1 MEDKVYTLLDL
12 AEEFGKDK
20 QFIRRRISR
29 LKLRAINKDSREH
42 INEPLEYDHQAFLK
56 LSEELGVSKFKKDKA
71 NETRDDTRSDTHE
84 TRDDTRSDTHETRD
98 DTHKTRD
105 DTRSDTY
112 ETRDDTHET
121 RDDTYETRDD
131 THETRDDTHETRDDT
146 HETRDDTHETRD
158 DTQKLSD
165 DINKDKVIEV
175 LERELEHSKDKL
187 RKSEE
192 EKETL
197 MRLLDQQQR
206 LSLQANQK
214 IEILES
220 KDQEIKEEIKDDKKR
235 KWWQFFK

>member
-121 RDDTYETRDD
+121 RDDT
-131 THETRDDTHETRDDT
+131 HETRDDTHETRDDT

>member
-29 LKLRAINKDSREH
+29 LKLRAINKDNREH
-42 INEPLEYDHQAFLK
+42 INEPLEYDHNTYLELAK
-56 LSEELGVSKFKKDKA
+56 ELGVTNLKKDKK
-71 NETRDDTRSDTHE
+71 NETRDDTRSN
-84 TRDDTRSDTHETRD
+84 
-98 DTHKTRD
+98 
-105 DTRSDTY
+105 
-112 ETRDDTHET
+112 
-121 RDDTYETRDD
+121 
-131 THETRDDTHETRDDT
+131 
-146 HETRDDTHETRD
+146 THETRD
-158 DTQKLSD
+158 DTQELSD
-165 DINKDKVIEV
+165 VINKDKIIDV

-214 IEILES
+214 IEMLES
-220 KDQEIKEEIKDDKKR
+220 RDQEIKEEIKDDEKK
-235 KWWQFFK
+235 KWWQIFKNK

>member
-84 TRDDTRSDTHETRD
+84 TS
-98 DTHKTRD
+98 
-105 DTRSDTY
+105 
-112 ETRDDTHET
+112 
-121 RDDTYETRDD
+121 
-131 THETRDDTHETRDDT
+131 
-146 HETRDDTHETRD
+146 DDTHETRD

-220 KDQEIKEEIKDDKKR
+220 KDQEIKEEIKDGEKK
-235 KWWQFFK
+235 KWWQIFKKV

>member
-71 NETRDDTRSDTHE
+71 NETRDDTRSDT
-84 TRDDTRSDTHETRD
+84 
-98 DTHKTRD
+98 
-105 DTRSDTY
+105 Y
-112 ETRDDTHET
+112 
-121 RDDTYETRDD
+121 
-131 THETRDDTHETRDDT
+131 
-146 HETRDDTHETRD
+146 ETRDDTHETRD

>member
-71 NETRDDTRSDTHE
+71 NEARDDTRSDTHE
-84 TRDDTRSDTHETRD
+84 TRNDTR
-98 DTHKTRD
+98 
-105 DTRSDTY
+105 
-112 ETRDDTHET
+112 
-121 RDDTYETRDD
+121 
-131 THETRDDTHETRDDT
+131 
-146 HETRDDTHETRD
+146 
-158 DTQKLSD
+158 KLSD

-220 KDQEIKEEIKDDKKR
+220 KDQEIKEEIKDGEKK
-235 KWWQFFK
+235 KWWQIFKKV

>member
-1 MEDKVYTLLDL
+1 MKEKIYTIKNLCNELNQPRQKV
-12 AEEFGKDK
+12 
-20 QFIRRRISR
+20 RRRIE
-29 LKLRAINKDSREH
+29 KLDINAINEDTRIHE
-42 INEPLEYDHQAFLK
+42 NEPLEYDHQAFLK

-71 NETRDDTRSDTHE
+71 NETRDDTRS
-84 TRDDTRSDTHETRD
+84 
-98 DTHKTRD
+98 
-105 DTRSDTY
+105 
-112 ETRDDTHET
+112 
-121 RDDTYETRDD
+121 
-131 THETRDDTHETRDDT
+131 
-146 HETRDDTHETRD
+146 DTHETRD

>member
-42 INEPLEYDHQAFLK
+42 INEPLEYDHNTYLELAKDLGISK
-56 LSEELGVSKFKKDKA
+56 LKKDTR
-71 NETRDDTRSDTHE
+71 NETRDDTQS
-84 TRDDTRSDTHETRD
+84 
-98 DTHKTRD
+98 
-105 DTRSDTY
+105 
-112 ETRDDTHET
+112 
-121 RDDTYETRDD
+121 
-131 THETRDDTHETRDDT
+131 
-146 HETRDDTHETRD
+146 DTHETRD

-165 DINKDKVIEV
+165 NINNDKIIEV
-175 LERELEHSKDKL
+175 LERELEHSKEKL

-192 EKETL
+192 QKETL

-206 LSLQANQK
+206 LSLHANQK
-214 IEILES
+214 IEMLES
-220 KDQEIKEEIKDDKKR
+220 KNQEIKEEIEDDEKK

>member
-20 QFIRRRISR
+20 QFLRRRISR

-42 INEPLEYDHQAFLK
+42 INEPLEYDHNTYLELAK
-56 LSEELGVSKFKKDKA
+56 ELGVTNLKKDKT
-71 NETRDDTRSDTHE
+71 NETRDDTRSN
-84 TRDDTRSDTHETRD
+84 
-98 DTHKTRD
+98 
-105 DTRSDTY
+105 
-112 ETRDDTHET
+112 
-121 RDDTYETRDD
+121 
-131 THETRDDTHETRDDT
+131 
-146 HETRDDTHETRD
+146 THETRD
-158 DTQKLSD
+158 DTQELSD
-165 DINKDKVIEV
+165 GINKDKVIEV

-220 KDQEIKEEIKDDKKR
+220 KDQEIKEEIKEGEKK
-235 KWWQFFK
+235 KWWQIFKKV

>member
-98 DTHKTRD
+98 DT
-105 DTRSDTY
+105 RS
-112 ETRDDTHET
+112 
-121 RDDTYETRDD
+121 
-131 THETRDDTHETRDDT
+131 
-146 HETRDDTHETRD
+146 DTHETRD

>member
-84 TRDDTRSDTHETRD
+84 TRDDT
-98 DTHKTRD
+98 
-105 DTRSDTY
+105 
-112 ETRDDTHET
+112 
-121 RDDTYETRDD
+121 
-131 THETRDDTHETRDDT
+131 
-146 HETRDDTHETRD
+146 
-158 DTQKLSD
+158 QKLSD
-165 DINKDKVIEV
+165 DINKEKVIEV

-220 KDQEIKEEIKDDKKR
+220 KDQEIKEKIKDGEKK
-235 KWWQFFK
+235 KWWQIFKKV

>member
-71 NETRDDTRSDTHE
+71 NETRDDTRS
-84 TRDDTRSDTHETRD
+84 
-98 DTHKTRD
+98 
-105 DTRSDTY
+105 
-112 ETRDDTHET
+112 
-121 RDDTYETRDD
+121 
-131 THETRDDTHETRDDT
+131 
-146 HETRDDTHETRD
+146 

>member
-84 TRDDTRSDTHETRD
+84 TRDDT
-98 DTHKTRD
+98 
-105 DTRSDTY
+105 
-112 ETRDDTHET
+112 
-121 RDDTYETRDD
+121 
-131 THETRDDTHETRDDT
+131 
-146 HETRDDTHETRD
+146 
-158 DTQKLSD
+158 QKLSD

-214 IEILES
+214 IEMLES
-220 KDQEIKEEIKDDKKR
+220 KDQEIKEKIKDGEKK
-235 KWWQFFK
+235 KWWQIFKKV

>member
-1 MEDKVYTLLDL
+1 MKDNIYTIKNLCDELNQPRQKV
-12 AEEFGKDK
+12 
-20 QFIRRRISR
+20 RRR
-29 LKLRAINKDSREH
+29 LEKLEIKAINEDTRTYE
-42 INEPLEYDHQAFLK
+42 NEPLEYDHQAFLK

-84 TRDDTRSDTHETRD
+84 I
-98 DTHKTRD
+98 
-105 DTRSDTY
+105 
-112 ETRDDTHET
+112 
-121 RDDTYETRDD
+121 
-131 THETRDDTHETRDDT
+131 
-146 HETRDDTHETRD
+146 RD

>member
-98 DTHKTRD
+98 DT
-105 DTRSDTY
+105 
-112 ETRDDTHET
+112 
-121 RDDTYETRDD
+121 
-131 THETRDDTHETRDDT
+131 
-146 HETRDDTHETRD
+146 
-158 DTQKLSD
+158 QKLSD

>member
-56 LSEELGVSKFKKDKA
+56 LSEELGVSKLKKDKA

-84 TRDDTRSDTHETRD
+84 TRDDT
-98 DTHKTRD
+98 
-105 DTRSDTY
+105 
-112 ETRDDTHET
+112 
-121 RDDTYETRDD
+121 
-131 THETRDDTHETRDDT
+131 
-146 HETRDDTHETRD
+146 
-158 DTQKLSD
+158 QKLSD
-165 DINKDKVIEV
+165 DINKDKVIEI
-175 LERELEHSKDKL
+175 LERELEHSKKKL
-187 RKSEE
+187 QKSEE
-192 EKETL
+192 EKQTL

-214 IEILES
+214 IQMLEAS
-220 KDQEIKEEIKDDKKR
+220 EQEINEDEIKDNEKK

>member
-98 DTHKTRD
+98 DT
-105 DTRSDTY
+105 
-112 ETRDDTHET
+112 
-121 RDDTYETRDD
+121 
-131 THETRDDTHETRDDT
+131 
-146 HETRDDTHETRD
+146 
-158 DTQKLSD
+158 QKLSD

-220 KDQEIKEEIKDDKKR
+220 KDQEIKEEIKDGEKK

>member
-84 TRDDTRSDTHETRD
+84 TRDDT
-98 DTHKTRD
+98 HKTRD

-121 RDDTYETRDD
+121 RDDTP
-131 THETRDDTHETRDDT
+131 
-146 HETRDDTHETRD
+146 ETRD

>member
-84 TRDDTRSDTHETRD
+84 TRDDT
-98 DTHKTRD
+98 HKTRD

-121 RDDTYETRDD
+121 RDDTY
-131 THETRDDTHETRDDT
+131 ETRDDTHETRDDT

>member
-84 TRDDTRSDTHETRD
+84 TRDDT
-98 DTHKTRD
+98 HKTRD

-112 ETRDDTHET
+112 
-121 RDDTYETRDD
+121 
-131 THETRDDTHETRDDT
+131 
-146 HETRDDTHETRD
+146 ETRDDTHETRD

>member
-71 NETRDDTRSDTHE
+71 NETRDDT
-84 TRDDTRSDTHETRD
+84 
-98 DTHKTRD
+98 
-105 DTRSDTY
+105 
-112 ETRDDTHET
+112 
-121 RDDTYETRDD
+121 
-131 THETRDDTHETRDDT
+131 
-146 HETRDDTHETRD
+146 
-158 DTQKLSD
+158 QKLSD

-220 KDQEIKEEIKDDKKR
+220 KDQEIKEKIKDGEKK
-235 KWWQFFK
+235 KWWQIFKKV

>member
-121 RDDTYETRDD
+121 RDDT
-131 THETRDDTHETRDDT
+131 
-146 HETRDDTHETRD
+146 
-158 DTQKLSD
+158 QKLSD